1 MSLEDPTAASS
12 QMSWEE
18 AQGIARHAI
27 DELPTATAS
36 VNDCVR
42 SVLTQPLTALADMP
56 AYDTALVDGWAVSGP
71 GPWTIKPADRMDLF
85 AGREFHEPG
94 ARVMLRDGQATQVHK
109 GHPLGEGVTGVVAA
123 NRCHREGDLLKLS
136 STDRS
141 AQGNRFRDEIAP
153 GTGMRPR
160 GIDARA
166 NQVLLPAGHLI
177 NPAVAALAAAA
188 GHDQLEVIPPP
199 RVALIRVGDAALASG
214 IPRSGL
220 ARDTVFPA
228 LPGWVQGLNAQTYPA
243 RWVNDGDLSL
253 MDEIEDL
260 LCDIV
265 ITSGPSTG
273 AAIRRILYGLDAEVL
288 VDGVAVN
295 PGDTMLLARLPD
307 GRPLIHC
314 GGSAQDALATLL
326 TLLAPMITTATGQ
339 ADHAIKMRLDD
350 ATIGDRYRTTLVPVA
365 RSKTSGNGVGLITQG
380 GPGGLLALS
389 DAMGL
394 AVIPPEGVRAFG
406 TVTVLP
412 LPVI

>member
-1 MSLEDPTAASS
+1 MSSEV
-12 QMSWEE
+12 SWVNAREI
-18 AQGIARHAI
+18 AQSAI
-27 DELPTATAS
+27 DELPTALAP
-36 VNDCVR
+36 VDDCVGG
-42 SVLTQPLTALADMP
+42 VLTEPLVALADMP

-71 GPWTIKPADRMDLF
+71 GPWTIKQADRRDLF
-85 AGREFHEPG
+85 SGLEYHEPG
-94 ARVMLRDGQATQVHK
+94 ARVMLRDGQAAPVYV
-109 GHPLGEGVTGVVAA
+109 GHPLGDGVTGVVSGTKCEQ
-123 NRCHREGDLLKLS
+123 NG
-136 STDRS
+136 
-141 AQGNRFRDEIAP
+141 EILQLRGESVGTAISGASRYRTEVAP

-160 GIDARA
+160 GIDAA
-166 NQVLLPAGHLI
+166 VGSELLSAGKVI

-199 RVALIRVGDAALASG
+199 RVAMIRVGDAALSSG

-228 LPGWVQGLNAQTYPA
+228 LPSWVQGLRAQTHPP

-273 AAIRRILYGLDAEVL
+273 AAVRRILHGLNAETL
-288 VDGVAVN
+288 VDGVTVN
-295 PGDTMLLARLPD
+295 PGGSMLLARLPD

-314 GGSAQDALATLL
+314 GGSAQDALATLV
-326 TLLAPMITTATGQ
+326 TLLAPMIDTATGQ
-339 ADHAIKMRLDD
+339 ADRAVKFRLDD
-350 ATIGDRYRTTLVPVA
+350 ATMGDRYRTTLLPVA
-365 RSKTSGNGVGLITQG
+365 RSNTSGNGVRLVTPG

-389 DAMGL
+389 EATGL

-406 TVTVLP
+406 TVQVLP
-412 LPVI
+412 LPST

>member
-1 MSLEDPTAASS
+1 MPWS
-12 QMSWEE
+12 E
-18 AQGIARHAI
+18 ARELAKSAI
-27 DELPTATAS
+27 EELPTAVAS
-36 VNDCVR
+36 VDACVG
-42 SVLTQPLTALADMP
+42 SVLTGPLTALADMP

-71 GPWTIKPADRMDLF
+71 GPWTIKQADRKDLF
-85 AGREFHEPG
+85 SGLEYHEPG
-94 ARVMLRDGQATQVHK
+94 SRVMLRDGQAAAVFR
-109 GHPLGEGVTGVVAA
+109 GHPLGEGVTGVLSGT
-123 NRCHREGDLLKLS
+123 RCSQTDDLLQLTGS
-136 STDRS
+136 DPAARGS
-141 AQGNRFRDEIAP
+141 RFRAEVAP

-160 GIDARA
+160 GIDAAA
-166 NQVLLPAGHLI
+166 NSTLLPAGTVI

-228 LPGWVQGLNAQTYPA
+228 LPSWVQGLRAQTYPA

-265 ITSGPSTG
+265 ITSGPATG
-273 AAIRRILYGLDAEVL
+273 AAVRRILHGLDATVL
-288 VDGVAVN
+288 VDGVAAT
-295 PGDTMLLARLPD
+295 PGESMLLARLSD

-339 ADHAIKMRLDD
+339 SDPATKMRLDD
-350 ATIGDRYRTTLVPVA
+350 ATVGDRNRTVLMPVA
-365 RSKTSGNGVGLITQG
+365 ASKTSGNGVGLITPG
-380 GPGGLLALS
+380 GPGGLFALS
-389 DAMGL
+389 AAVGL
-394 AVIPPEGVRAFG
+394 AVIPPTGVRAFG

-412 LPVI
+412 FPVV